1 MGSALNL
8 AIGAPYPIV
17 GTAITSISASTLS
30 TLNSKIAAVLAFPCS
45 GTSDTIT
52 HVGYRQGTSTGT
64 PGSNSYKIGI
74 QGVDASGLPDGTY
87 LGGGSPASLTFT
99 PAGANDN
106 TWVWAALTNSI
117 SINRDVRIALV
128 LERITA
134 TDAGNC
140 IAAGFAHGRHTLR
153 VGIPYSLTHNGTSWT
168 KRTGD
173 GTANTHAMGFKSA
186 AAVYGYPAKNQY
198 IATDTYGSTVEVG
211 MYFTLPANLG
221 ATYKVKGVR
230 FAGLEPPSGTGVHY
244 ATLYSAPVTGTIA
257 IQNQSLASDN
267 DAFSSNES
275 SDRVMEFYFSGALA
289 TLNTATEYGVGLAVT
304 AGSSMHLACL
314 EAQAAADF
322 DAWPGGQQFGF
333 MSRTLNTDF
342 PPSSNDTNNFTKT
355 ATKRPLMELILDDL
369 TAPSGGGTTVYT
381 GGVTF

>member
-17 GTAITSISASTLS
+17 GTAITAVSNFTLS

-52 HVGYRQGTSTGT
+52 HVGWRQGTATGT
-64 PGSNSYKIGI
+64 PGANSYKIGI

-99 PAGANDN
+99 PSSANNN
-106 TWVWAALTNSI
+106 TWIWSALTNSI
-117 SINRDVRIALV
+117 SINRDTRVALV

-140 IAAGFAHGRHTLR
+140 IEAGYAHGRHILR

-186 AAVYGYPAKNQY
+186 SAVYGYPAKNQY
-198 IATDTYGSTVEVG
+198 IHTDTYGSTVEVG
-211 MYFTLPANLG
+211 MHFTLPTNLG

-230 FAGLEPPSGTGVHY
+230 FSGLEPVSGTGVHY

-257 IQNQSLASDN
+257 ILNQSLASDN
-267 DAFSSNES
+267 DSFSSNES
-275 SDRVMEFYFSGALA
+275 ADRVMEFYFSGALS
-289 TLNTATEYGVGLAVT
+289 TLDAGTEYGVGLAVT
-304 AGSSMHLACL
+304 GSAHMALACL

-355 ATKRPLMELILDDL
+355 ATKRPLMELILDDI
-369 TAPSGGGTTVYT
+369 TAPSGGGTVYV